1 MKVELDSIFV
11 HLKNFEFKK
20 GEVKFNNLCNILPL
34 MARILPEEAIL
45 NIEKLIN
52 EFTKKRQDSLDS
64 LVEET
69 KKRKISVI
77 QIHSI
82 EDILEEL
89 KKIECDEKK
98 IYFNTFLK
106 ILEIQQSL
114 IIDQIELSEKENDKD
129 EKKFQL
135 CFIKDYLE
143 LMPKQLKLFFSEK
156 INNALKKIEL

>member
-1 MKVELDSIFV
+1 
-11 HLKNFEFKK
+11 
-20 GEVKFNNLCNILPL
+20 
-34 MARILPEEAIL
+34 MARSLPEEAIL